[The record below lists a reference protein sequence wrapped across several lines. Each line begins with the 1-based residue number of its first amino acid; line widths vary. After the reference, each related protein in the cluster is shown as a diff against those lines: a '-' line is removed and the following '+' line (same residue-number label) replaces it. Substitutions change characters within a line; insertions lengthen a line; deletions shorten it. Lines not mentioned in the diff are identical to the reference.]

1 VWQNRSYNEIENIF
15 GRDVRV
21 RIRRVSISNF
31 RGIKNASL
39 ELDRNNV
46 LVGDTNIGKTNILE
60 ALDLVLGPD
69 RIHRRP
75 PIDEHD
81 FYCGVYEFSEGEN
94 LEPTKEGP
102 TAAGELSQGEDFEVA
117 DDLASMIL
125 RDGAPCYDIQ
135 IEVTLTE
142 LSDEYSR
149 RFGEQIEWWDS
160 VSSQI
165 YQEPNP
171 EGIDGDNISPAI
183 RVTFVGKY
191 DEEEDDFTAHTYFA
205 RSYEAGSP
213 ERFTK
218 KHKQFCG
225 FLYLRTIRTGS
236 RALSLERGS
245 LLDIILRLKE
255 IRPQMWKKA
264 LFDVSG
270 VAVAETDEVSQVLSE
285 VERAVKKFVPRE
297 WGDQPH
303 LKITNLTRNDL
314 RKVIMPFISTG
325 ENGHAAPYYRQ
336 GSGTL
341 NMLVLSLLSIIA
353 EMKQNVIFAMEEPE
367 IGVPPYTQKRV
378 VQELR
383 HLCDQTIF
391 TSHSTY
397 VLEQFEIEETIV
409 LAKESGTVS
418 RCEIN
423 LPSGIKLK
431 RYKKE
436 YREGF
441 VEGLLG
447 RRLFFVEG
455 ESELAIMNSL
465 PSYLSKLDSEQ
476 YSSLERLGITIINAG
491 SDSKLLPLVKLYKS
505 LGKITYTLC
514 DAQEQERSDLL
525 NQESDI
531 HFEHNESGIEKLVMN
546 NTTDTALLRFAQNID
561 FPQHIVDRFP
571 DIASEYKPALEKYFN
586 DGKGQGVLADYLL
599 SCEVDEIP
607 EWIKAVCRALKDAV
621 EPPQQN
627 EELGR
632 IEE

>member
-1 VWQNRSYNEIENIF
+1 M
-15 GRDVRV
+15 
-21 RIRRVSISNF
+21 RISRVSISNF
-31 RGIKNASL
+31 RGIKNAIL
-39 ELDRNNV
+39 ELDENNV

-60 ALDLVLGPD
+60 ALDLALGPD

-81 FYCGVYEFSEGEN
+81 FHCGIYEHNEEGDSEIVDQ
-94 LEPTKEGP
+94 EPP
-102 TAAGELSQGEDFEVA
+102 TDVEIETAG
-117 DDLASMIL
+117 DLAAMMM
-125 RDGAPCYDIQ
+125 RDGTLVYDIA
-135 IEVTLTE
+135 IEVTLIE
-142 LSDEYSR
+142 LSDEYAR
-149 RFGEQIEWWDS
+149 RFGENIEWWDS
-160 VSSQI
+160 DTSEI
-165 YQEPNP
+165 YGEPNP
-171 EGIDGDNISPAI
+171 EGIDEDSISPAL
-183 RVTFVGKY
+183 RVIFVGKY
-191 DEEEDDFTAHTYFA
+191 DEEEDDFIANTYFA
-205 RSYEAGSP
+205 RSYEAGSE

-218 KHKQFCG
+218 KHKQLCG

-264 LFDVSG
+264 LSDVSD
-270 VAVAETDEVSQVLSE
+270 VAVAETDEVSQVLFE
-285 VERAVKKFVPRE
+285 VEAAVKKFVPRE

-325 ENGHAAPYYRQ
+325 LNDHAAPYYRQ

-397 VLEQFEIEETIV
+397 VLEQFEIDETIV
-409 LAKESGTVS
+409 LANQSGVVS
-418 RCEIN
+418 RREIV

-447 RRLFFVEG
+447 RRLLFVEG
-455 ESELAIMNSL
+455 ESELSILNSL
-465 PSYLSKLDSEQ
+465 PSYLSMLDPENF
-476 YSSLERLGITIINAG
+476 SSLERLGITIINAG
-491 SDSKLLPLVKLYKS
+491 SDSKLLPLVELYKS
-505 LGKITYTLC
+505 LGKTVYTLC
-514 DAQEQERSDLL
+514 DKQTPEINELLVQKADL
-525 NQESDI
+525 
-531 HFEHNESGIEKLVMN
+531 HFEHVEHGVEALVLN
-546 NTTDTALLRFAQNID
+546 NTTEAALSRFAQDIE
-561 FPQHIVDRFP
+561 FP
-571 DIASEYKPALEKYFN
+571 DHISTKYPEISFQFKPALKEYFKW
-586 DGKGQGVLADYLL
+586 GKGQGVIADFLL
-599 SCEVDEIP
+599 SCELDEIP
-607 EWIKAVCRALKDAV
+607 DWIKGVCHSLKIDV
-621 EPPQQN
+621 EPSIS
-627 EELGR
+627 EELSVS
-632 IEE
+632 EVE